1 MYTII
6 AKVTHDC
13 NLQCKYCY
21 VGDDAEKGRMNDET
35 LYNLLTKTAELNKG
49 GKTSIIWHG
58 GEPLLMGI
66 DFYKKIIEY
75 QKAIPNHTFNNSIQS
90 NGTLLNEQFLDFF
103 EENKFRIG
111 LSIDGIKATHDQ
123 NRPCKSGKSS
133 FESALNWVTEL
144 KKRKIGGGAICVLN
158 KNTAPHIT
166 EIYKFAKEKQINF
179 KFNPQLPTGQALIN
193 DDLGLTPEELADIY
207 IELFD
212 MWFFDNAEY
221 IPRIEP
227 FEGII
232 KGMGESKN
240 KKHREV
246 IPFGCCFR
254 NNCAYSFL
262 AVVPNGN
269 IYPCGRFVGDNKFLY
284 GNINSGE
291 LSEVLKNPIRQE
303 FIERNK
309 GLIDCA
315 KCEYQK
321 ICNSGCPDHS
331 YLFYNS
337 IMHKDPYCYTYKK
350 LFKHIENILTNELKE
365 FEDE

>member
-6 AKVTHDC
+6 AKVTHEC

-21 VGDDAEKGRMNDET
+21 VSDDAETGRMDDET
-35 LYNLLTKTAELNKG
+35 LQALLHKAAKLNTE
-49 GKTSIIWHG
+49 GKTSFIWHG

-66 DFYKKIIEY
+66 DFYKKIVEI
-75 QKAIPNHTFNNSIQS
+75 QKTIPNHVFHNSIQS
-90 NGTLLNEQFLDFF
+90 NGTLLNKTYLDFF
-103 EENKFRIG
+103 EEYKFRIG
-111 LSIDGIKATHDQ
+111 LSIDGIKITHDK
-123 NRPCKSGKSS
+123 NRLCKSGKSS
-133 FESALNWVTEL
+133 FEDALAWIDEL

-158 KNTAPHIT
+158 KNTAPHIA
-166 EIYKFAKEKQINF
+166 EIYKFSKEKQINF
-179 KFNPQLPTGQALIN
+179 KFNPQLPAGQALKN
-193 DDLGLTPEELADIY
+193 DDLGLTPEELAKTY

-232 KGMGESKN
+232 KGIGESKN
-240 KKHREV
+240 KKHREI

-269 IYPCGRFVGDNKFLY
+269 IYPCGRFVGDTNLLY
-284 GNINSGE
+284 GNVNVGE
-291 LSEVLKNPIRQE
+291 LQETLQNPIRQK

-309 GLIDCA
+309 GLTECT
-315 KCEYQK
+315 KCEYNK

-331 YLFYNS
+331 YLFYGD

-350 LFKHIENILTNELKE
+350 LFKHIENILINELKN